1 MRTNGMTQQQAI
13 EKRMAQI
20 KRNGINDRAE
30 GLPSMPG
37 QASPYYEGYKQ
48 QSERMGLRTVK

>member
-1 MRTNGMTQQQAI
+1 MKMTRQKAI
-13 EKRMAQI
+13 DKRMAQI
-20 KRNGINDRAE
+20 KRNGMNDRAE

-48 QSERMGLRTVK
+48 QSELMGLRAVK